1 YKRCMPKIVD
11 PEQRRRHIVAAVFR
25 VIARD
30 GAGRASL
37 RSIAAEADL
46 AIGSVRHYC
55 GSQQEIR
62 EMAIEELTRGFEARF
77 RAHLEDLDNVRTGA
91 LSRRVLLTRV
101 LEEFL
106 PLDATRRD
114 EAAVWLEFWTAA
126 RTNEE
131 FAPYVAG
138 LRRGMRT
145 IIERM
150 LTGAARAGV
159 LRDGIDEAI
168 ETDRLAALLDSLTL
182 RSLETDGLP
191 TAGPARC
198 WVGISTSCW
207 PPKQTD
213 RPHSSTRSSLSA
225 PVSSSSAAGP
235 DPQRRRSGSERSVI
249 SSSIASV
256 VAGGSIAR
264 ISRVMG
270 RGPIASSSAAITR
283 EGRNCFASAEVRPVA
298 CSRSMASDRSCTTR
312 VTPSKC

>member
-1 YKRCMPKIVD
+1 MPKIVD

-77 RAHLEDLDNVRTGA
+77 RAHLEDLYNVRSGA

-150 LTGAARAGV
+150 LTGAAGAGV

-168 ETDRLAALLDSLTL
+168 ETDRLAALLDGLTL

-191 TAGPARC
+191 TGRARA
-198 WVGISTSCW
+198 VLGRHL
-207 PPKQTD
+207 D
-213 RPHSSTRSSLSA
+213 ELLA
-225 PVSSSSAAGP
+225 PEA
-235 DPQRRRSGSERSVI
+235 D
-249 SSSIASV
+249 
-256 VAGGSIAR
+256 
-264 ISRVMG
+264 
-270 RGPIASSSAAITR
+270 
-283 EGRNCFASAEVRPVA
+283 
-298 CSRSMASDRSCTTR
+298 
-312 VTPSKC
+312 

>member
-1 YKRCMPKIVD
+1 MPKIVD

-126 RTNEE
+126 
-131 FAPYVAG
+131 
-138 LRRGMRT
+138 
-145 IIERM
+145 
-150 LTGAARAGV
+150 AR
-159 LRDGIDEAI
+159 
-168 ETDRLAALLDSLTL
+168 
-182 RSLETDGLP
+182 
-191 TAGPARC
+191 
-198 WVGISTSCW
+198 
-207 PPKQTD
+207 
-213 RPHSSTRSSLSA
+213 TRSSPRTSPDCAAACA
-225 PVSSSSAAGP
+225 PSSSA
-235 DPQRRRSGSERSVI
+235 
-249 SSSIASV
+249 
-256 VAGGSIAR
+256 
-264 ISRVMG
+264 
-270 RGPIASSSAAITR
+270 
-283 EGRNCFASAEVRPVA
+283 C
-298 CSRSMASDRSCTTR
+298 
-312 VTPSKC
+312 